1 MHDENAAGYRD
12 GISLALPIRWRSS
25 ARRELIGIKSRAEV
39 FPLLGKLI
47 FKLLVGA
54 WFLSRTQPPT

>member
-1 MHDENAAGYRD
+1 MHDENVAGYRN

-39 FPLLGKLI
+39 FPLLGRLI
-47 FKLLVGA
+47 FNCVSEA
-54 WFLSRTQPPT
+54 WFLHRTQPTM